1 MARAEARAVYAPC
14 FWLCLIAFL
23 LGARYARAK
32 FSPHLQFMRL
42 QCGFDRSLRNDLYW
56 GLRCFV
62 TLGKFWGA

>member
-1 MARAEARAVYAPC
+1 MVRAEARAGYAPC

-42 QCGFDRSLRNDLYW
+42 QCGFDRSLRNDLY
-56 GLRCFV
+56 
-62 TLGKFWGA
+62 